1 MGEDGCLGRSLG
13 RNRDF
18 IAPAAAMPMAYQLAR
33 HNDGMK
39 TEIDRQ
45 PASALDPN
53 GGQAAINRRRALAWL
68 GYGLAGGAALAGGYW
83 GWARQ
88 QHASAAK
95 FSQHPLSDVHLQ
107 ALDGSSFDAAAFLA
121 GQAVV
126 LNFWAPWCPP
136 CVEELPIID
145 AELAH
150 LAAKTGKTP
159 SFLAIALD
167 DLAPVQRFWQASQ
180 LRHITPVVAGYA
192 GMALLRSLGNS
203 TGQLPF
209 TVVLAGD
216 GAILHSHLGALN
228 AADVQKILTL
238 LR

>member
-1 MGEDGCLGRSLG
+1 
-13 RNRDF
+13 
-18 IAPAAAMPMAYQLAR
+18 MPMACQLAR
-33 HNDGMK
+33 HNGGMN
-39 TEIDRQ
+39 TPSDHQ
-45 PASALDPN
+45 PASALDPSE
-53 GGQAAINRRRALAWL
+53 GQAAISRRRALTWL
-68 GYGLAGGAALAGGYW
+68 AYGLAGGAALAGGYW

-88 QHASAAK
+88 YHANAAK
-95 FSQHPLSDVHLQ
+95 FSQHPLSEVHLQ
-107 ALDGSSFDAAAFLA
+107 TLGGKSFDAAAFLA

-150 LAAKTGKTP
+150 LAAKTGKP
-159 SFLAIALD
+159 PPFLAIALD
-167 DLAPVQRFWQASQ
+167 DLAPVQRFWQARQ
-180 LRHITPVVAGYA
+180 LSHITPVVAGYA

-228 AADVQKILTL
+228 AADARKIFALIQ
-238 LR
+238 